1 MADLFGREEE
11 EENPFGGA
19 GGDPFAG
26 TGGDPF
32 AGISSDPFAGMGS
45 DPFGTPKKNDPLAT
59 SWDNFKIGFG
69 GGLQILDDIVG
80 SNSFLSS
87 WGESLEK
94 SGELGKEDY
103 QPKYEGNFGEQQG
116 FDKLGWA
123 LERAK
128 ENAAGS
134 GAILAS
140 AILGSIV
147 APVAGAGGAAA
158 AVSGAVLRKGI
169 PVSLAGFLNLDD
181 VANTHVSKN
190 NKPVSEYSAQEK
202 LNLTFATAAV
212 TALDW
217 IVPGRIA
224 KGFGGKPLDVRKSFE
239 DIAKSL
245 NNYEKMQFSNAL
257 MIGLKKSSAIAIQ
270 EGGTETAQDWIAEL
284 TSATGGRDIT
294 AMESVGTG
302 LTGAIMGQSFGA
314 IPGYQAATQQ
324 KREAKQGQQILDSE
338 NFGKLEQAG
347 QDYGIQVAD
356 YQKQYEDL
364 LGSYKGPE
372 LETKLKELA
381 KPIDVIPELYDFKRL
396 DKSTFRKLTGQAG
409 DVLLN
414 RSTDFMETVRQNAKT
429 GKDFFHLNR
438 ALRSFSDVQS
448 GTGETQTNP
457 SFNSLKG
464 KNVGEYVEPFMDI
477 RDKWAKH
484 TPLLGEIGSKV
495 AIDID
500 TYIGQVLEAKV
511 DNGLKQEVSSRLGAE
526 RMSELEADITKLKAI
541 RSKVFGS
548 LQSRLGKD
556 GLKIGFVKDY
566 LTRGIDKK
574 AVKADPDAFL
584 KSLKDDV
591 EIGPT
596 KDKVTGEI
604 IETADEVRQR
614 ILNDILND
622 VDPSTLTSEQIRK
635 VRSRTGVNRPSFEKS
650 RDGRWNRLDEKFR
663 KKSPLESMGDY
674 LMNSSIRLAS
684 AEAFGANNANRLNE
698 DINELLKGG
707 VVSNPQ
713 AQKMWDLYDAAHH
726 VYKRPQD
733 DAGRT
738 RQEAYKKIATVAA
751 IKYLGM
757 ATISSITEPMWMGQR
772 AGWLNML
779 KASPRIAGHMLSGLR
794 RSIYGGSEG
803 REAKTSFSRDLI
815 RVMGFAINPAY
826 NERVDKLFAGDNNQI
841 LQLYFRTPAG
851 GFLTQYTNFV
861 RAWTAVAG
869 LKMIEGQARKL
880 KTIKGNARQ
889 RLVNE
894 LKENGMT
901 IQDFEAMYR
910 AGGNKIDILNDKWL
924 ETMITKSDGTQ
935 TRVRDMIVPWMRK
948 IVTDVALEP
957 TAVNRPLWM
966 SNPDMQLLAQ
976 LKSFPILFGNTI
988 ARRVIRKINPKQC
1001 TPDFMGQMGALAAVG
1016 AALGMAA
1023 LALSIKDEIRGSE
1036 RERGPIDLI
1045 GAVGV
1050 PLVGE
1055 ESFTGYVGGPALGLA
1070 DKFLS
1075 SLYGDGL
1082 AETLA
1087 ETPEQFFDLILR
1099 ATVGT
1104 LGAEALGDD

>member
-1 MADLFGREEE
+1 MANLFGREEE
-11 EENPFGGA
+11 EDSPFSGA

-26 TGGDPF
+26 
-32 AGISSDPFAGMGS
+32 ISADPFAGMGS
-45 DPFGTPKKNDPLAT
+45 DPFGPSKKNDPLAT

-80 SNSFLSS
+80 SDSFLSS

-94 SGELGKEDY
+94 SGEIGKEDY
-103 QPKYEGNFGEQQG
+103 QPKYEGDFGEQQG

-123 LERAK
+123 IERAK

-134 GAILAS
+134 GLILAS
-140 AILGSIV
+140 AILGAMA
-147 APVAGAGGAAA
+147 APAVGAGGAAA
-158 AVSGAVLRKGI
+158 AVGGAVLRKGI

-190 NKPVSEYSAQEK
+190 NKPVSEYSPQEK

-224 KGFGGKPLDVRKSFE
+224 KGFGGKPLNVRKSFE

-257 MIGLKKSSAIAIQ
+257 MIGLKKSSAVALT
-270 EGGTETAQDWIAEL
+270 EGGTEMAQDWVAEL
-284 TSATGGRDIT
+284 TSATRGKDIT

-302 LTGAIMGQSFGA
+302 LTGAIMGKAFGA
-314 IPGYQAATQQ
+314 VPGYQAATQQ
-324 KREAKQGQQILDSE
+324 KREAKQGQKILDSV
-338 NFGKLEQAG
+338 NFGRLQEAG

-372 LETKLKELA
+372 LETKLKELTQ
-381 KPIDVIPELYDFKRL
+381 PVDVKPELYDFKRL
-396 DKSTFRKLTGQAG
+396 DKSAVSKLTGQAG

-438 ALRSFSDVQS
+438 ALRSFADVQS

-464 KNVGEYVEPFMDI
+464 KNVGDFVEPFMDI
-477 RDKWAKH
+477 RDKWARH
-484 TPLLGEIGSKV
+484 YPLGGEIGSKV
-495 AIDID
+495 ALDID

-511 DNGLKQEVSSRLGAE
+511 NPGLKQELSSRLGVE
-526 RMSELEADITKLKAI
+526 KMGELEADITKLKTLRDNMFKAL
-541 RSKVFGS
+541 SN
-548 LQSRLGKD
+548 RLGKD
-556 GLKIGFVKDY
+556 GLKIGFTKNY
-566 LTRGIDKK
+566 LTRGIDKA

-584 KSLKDDV
+584 ESLKNDV
-591 EIGPT
+591 KIGPT
-596 KDKVTGEI
+596 KDKETGEI

-635 VRSRTGVNRPSFEKS
+635 VRSRTGVKRPSFEQS

-663 KKSPLESMGDY
+663 KSSPLESMGDY
-674 LMNSSIRLAS
+674 LMNASIRLAS
-684 AEAFGANNANRLNE
+684 AEAFGADNANRLNE

-738 RQEAYKKIATVAA
+738 RQAAFKTIATVAA

-757 ATISSITEPMWMGQR
+757 ATISSITEPMWIGQR

-779 KASPRIAGHMLSGLR
+779 KASPRIAAHMLSGLR
-794 RSIYGGSEG
+794 RSIYGGREG
-803 REAKTSFSRDLI
+803 KEAKTSFARDLI
-815 RVMGFAINPAY
+815 RLMGFAINPAY
-826 NERVDKLFAGDNNQI
+826 NERVDKLFAGDNNQV

-851 GFLTQYTNFV
+851 LFLTQYTNFV
-861 RAWTAVAG
+861 RAWTAMAG

-880 KTIKGNARQ
+880 KTIKGNARK
-889 RLVNE
+889 RLEME
-894 LKENGMT
+894 LRENGMT

-924 ETMITKSDGTQ
+924 DTMITKSDGTR

-976 LKSFPILFGNTI
+976 LKSFPVLFGNTI

-1001 TPDFMGQMGALAAVG
+1001 TPDFMGQMGTLAAVG

-1023 LALSIKDEIRGSE
+1023 LALSIKDEIRGTE
-1036 RERGPIDLI
+1036 REHGPIDI
-1045 GAVGV
+1045 VGAIGV
-1050 PLVGE
+1050 PLIDVT
-1055 ESFTGYVGGPALGLA
+1055 SVTGYVGGPALSIV

-1075 SLYGDGL
+1075 SMRTEGF
-1082 AETLA
+1082 AETLGG
-1087 ETPEQFFDLILR
+1087 TPEEFFDLILR
-1099 ATVGT
+1099 ATVGS